1 MAEAMPKKSV
11 VQQIADMPADDR
23 VKALTA
29 MMMLHSATHDR
40 SMLNGLVKSYQAEC
54 YRLRAELAI
63 IRTDIKRALSLPY
76 VMNPNVLLILLQPD
90 PDRVEQ
96 IATEEMA
103 RVEKAAA
110 TKKARSGKHK

>member
-1 MAEAMPKKSV
+1 MAVPKKSV
-11 VQQIADMPADDR
+11 VQQISEMPADDR

-40 SMLNGLVKSYQAEC
+40 TMLNGLVKSYQAEC

-63 IRTDIKRALSLPY
+63 IRSDVKRALALPY
-76 VMNPNVLLILLQPD
+76 VMNPNILIILLQPD

-96 IATEEMA
+96 VAQEEMA
-103 RVEKAAA
+103 RVEKATA
-110 TKKARSGKHK
+110 TKKARSAKHK